1 MKEITYTIQLT
12 TLITADSLLS
22 YEQILNPVNFIIGN
36 LLQHK

>member
-1 MKEITYTIQLT
+1 MKEIKHTIQLT
-12 TLITADSLLS
+12 TLITTDSLLS